1 MNSSFISL
9 FLGKPRIEQMG
20 HLPKLI
26 EDLALI
32 LIVAAFVVLIFRKIK
47 QPLVLGYIIAGFLVS
62 PNFKIFP
69 SVVDAVNIKTLADIG
84 VIFLLFSLGLEF
96 SFKKLVNVGGSASVT
111 AFVEII
117 FITIAGYYTGK
128 LLGWSTMDSLF
139 LGGMLASSST
149 TIIIRAFDELGVK
162 TKNFA
167 KTVFGVLV
175 VEDIV
180 VILLMVLLS
189 TIAVTKEFEGAQV
202 LYTVAKLLFFLSLWF
217 LLGIFLLPTLLKK
230 IKPLIDDEILMILS
244 IGLCLGMVLIATSV
258 GFSAELGAFVMGSII
273 AETKVAE
280 RVEHTLKSVK
290 DLFGAVFFVSVGMM
304 INYEAMITYAWPI
317 LIVTLLTLFGKM
329 FSSTLGA
336 LISGQPLKQS
346 VQVGMSMA
354 QIGEF
359 AFIVATLGLSLGVI
373 SDFLFPVAVGVSA
386 ITTFTTPYLIKFSEP
401 LYNWLVKVIPPKY
414 LEKINK
420 YSTNTQNI
428 QVETSWQHILK
439 NYGRIVGINGI
450 IIIAIYLL
458 FSRFIIPAI
467 NSNLD
472 SNNIK
477 NIIGNA
483 LPILFILPFL
493 WALMVKRPNSVA
505 YKELWTKTKYNRGPL
520 LIIEIARIA
529 FGIGILGFFLDRFAS
544 TTISFFI
551 TIPVAV
557 ILIVIFSK
565 RINKFYNRIEKRFIS
580 NLNERTENIQNEAI
594 KRLAGNSEIKNNLA
608 AWDVHIVELEVKPL
622 ADYIGKTLVEL
633 QWREKYGINIGYIK
647 RGEKIIHTPDRAAIL
662 MPFDKVGTIATDDQ
676 LQIFKPIFDSQE
688 IVVEQDID
696 HIKLGKILINHH
708 SPVKG
713 LTIRESEIRDRT
725 DGLVIAVRRGDE
737 RILNPESSMILKVDD
752 IVWVVG
758 NRKKIEKLNIEI

>member
-1 MNSSFISL
+1 
-9 FLGKPRIEQMG
+9 MG

-69 SVVDAVNIKTLADIG
+69 SVVDMTNIKTLAEIG

-96 SFKKLVNVGGSASVT
+96 SFKKLMNVGGSASIT

-117 FITIAGYYTGK
+117 FITIAGYYTGRM
-128 LLGWSTMDSLF
+128 LGWSTMDSMF

-167 KTVFGVLV
+167 KIVFGVLV

-189 TIAVTKEFEGAQV
+189 TIAVTKEFEGTQI
-202 LYTVAKLLFFLSLWF
+202 LFTVAKLLFFLILWF

-230 IKPLIDDEILMILS
+230 LKPLIDEEILLVLS
-244 IGLCLGMVLIATSV
+244 IGLCLGMVLIAV
-258 GFSAELGAFVMGSII
+258 NAGFSAELGAFVMGSII
-273 AETKVAE
+273 AETTMAE
-280 RVEHTLKSVK
+280 KVEHTLKSVK
-290 DLFGAVFFVSVGMM
+290 DLFAAVFFVSVGMM
-304 INYEAMITYAWPI
+304 IDYDAMITYAWPI
-317 LIVTLLTLFGKM
+317 LAVTLLTLFGKL

-386 ITTFTTPYLIKFSEP
+386 ITTFTTPYLIKLSEP
-401 LYNWLVKVIPPKY
+401 FYNWLVKVVPPKY
-414 LEKINK
+414 IAKINK

-428 QVETSWQHILK
+428 QAETSWQTILK
-439 NYGRIVGINGI
+439 NYGRIVLINGI

-467 NSNLD
+467 NENLESNG
-472 SNNIK
+472 IK

-483 LPILFILPFL
+483 LPVLFILPFL
-493 WALMVKRPNSVA
+493 WALMVKRPSSVA

-520 LIIEIARIA
+520 LIIEIIRIIL
-529 FGIGILGFFLDRFAS
+529 GIGILGFFLDRFAS

-551 TIPVAV
+551 TIPVAI
-557 ILIVIFSK
+557 ILMVVFSK
-565 RINKFYNRIEKRFIS
+565 RINKFYNRIEKRFIT
-580 NLNERTENIQNEAI
+580 NLNDRSDNQQSEPIT
-594 KRLAGNSEIKNNLA
+594 RLAGNSEVTNNLA

-622 ADYIGKTLVEL
+622 AEYIGKTLVDL
-633 QWREKYGINIGYIK
+633 QWREKYGVNIGYIK
-647 RGEKIIHTPDRAAIL
+647 RGEKLIHTPGRSEVL
-662 MPFDKVGTIATDDQ
+662 MPYDKVGIIATDDQ
-676 LQIFKPIFDSQE
+676 LQIFKPVFDSQE
-688 IVVEQDID
+688 IVVEEDIN

-708 SPVKG
+708 SPKKG
-713 LTIRESEIRDRT
+713 LSIRESGIRDKT
-725 DGLVIAVRRGDE
+725 DGLVIAIRRGDE
-737 RILNPESSMILKVDD
+737 RILNPDSSEILQVDD

>member
-1 MNSSFISL
+1 
-9 FLGKPRIEQMG
+9 MG

-32 LIVAAFVVLIFRKIK
+32 LIVAAIVVLIFRKIK

-69 SVVDAVNIKTLADIG
+69 SVADGENIKTLAEIG

-96 SFKKLVNVGGSASVT
+96 SFKKLMNVGGSASVT

-117 FITIAGYYTGK
+117 FITIAGYFTGK
-128 LLGWSTMDSLF
+128 MLGWSTMDSMF

-189 TIAVTKEFEGAQV
+189 TIAVTKEFEGTQI
-202 LYTVAKLLFFLSLWF
+202 LFTVAKLLFFLSLWF
-217 LLGIFLLPTLLKK
+217 LLGIFLLPTFLKK
-230 IKPLIDDEILMILS
+230 IKHLVDDEILMIIS

-273 AETKVAE
+273 AETTIAE
-280 RVEHTLKSVK
+280 KVEHTLKSVK

-329 FSSTLGA
+329 FSSALGA
-336 LISGQPLKQS
+336 LIAGQPLKQS

-401 LYNWLVKVIPPKY
+401 FYNWLVKVIPPKY
-414 LEKINK
+414 IARINK
-420 YSTNTQNI
+420 YSSNTQNI
-428 QVETSWQHILK
+428 QAETSWQTILK
-439 NYGRIVGINGI
+439 NYGRIIVINGI

-458 FSRFIIPAI
+458 FSRFVIPAI
-467 NSNLD
+467 NANVESND
-472 SNNIK
+472 IK

-493 WALMVKRPNSVA
+493 WALMVKRPSSVA

-529 FGIGILGFFLDRFAS
+529 FGIAILGFFLDRFAS
-544 TTISFFI
+544 TTVSFFI
-551 TIPVAV
+551 TIPVAM
-557 ILIVIFSK
+557 ILIIIFSK
-565 RINKFYNRIEKRFIS
+565 RINRFYNRIERRFIT
-580 NLNERTENIQNEAI
+580 NLNDRSNKTDKDALTRLTGNTEVI
-594 KRLAGNSEIKNNLA
+594 SNLA
-608 AWDVHIVELEVKPL
+608 AWDVHIIELEVKPL
-622 ADYIGKTLVEL
+622 ADYIGKSLLEL
-633 QWREKYGINIGYIK
+633 QWREKYGVNIGYIR
-647 RGEKIIHTPDRAAIL
+647 RGEKLIHTPDRFQIL
-662 MPFDKVGTIATDDQ
+662 MPYDKVGIIATDDQ
-676 LQIFKPIFDSQE
+676 FQIFRPVFDSQE
-688 IVVEQDID
+688 VVHEESID
-696 HIKLGKILINHH
+696 YIKLGKILINHH
-708 SPVKG
+708 SPKKG
-713 LTIRESEIRDRT
+713 LSIRESGIRDKT
-725 DGLVIAVRRGDE
+725 DGLVIAIRRGDE
-737 RILNPESSMILKVDD
+737 RILNPESSEILQLDD

-758 NRKKIEKLNIEI
+758 NRKKIEKLNTEI

>member
-1 MNSSFISL
+1 
-9 FLGKPRIEQMG
+9 MG

-69 SVVDAVNIKTLADIG
+69 SIVDSENIKTLAEIG

-96 SFKKLVNVGGSASVT
+96 SFKKLMNVGGSASVT
-111 AFVEII
+111 AFIEII
-117 FITIAGYYTGK
+117 FITVAGYFTAK

-189 TIAVTKEFEGAQV
+189 TIAVTKQFEGVQI
-202 LYTVAKLLFFLSLWF
+202 LFTVAKLLFFLSLWF
-217 LLGIFLLPTLLKK
+217 LLGIFLLPTFLKK
-230 IKPLIDDEILMILS
+230 IKNLVDDEILLILS
-244 IGLCLGMVLIATSV
+244 IGLCLGMVLVATKV

-273 AETKVAE
+273 AETTLAE
-280 RVEHTLKSVK
+280 KVEHTLKSVK

-304 INYEAMITYAWPI
+304 INYDAMITYAWPI
-317 LIVTLLTLFGKM
+317 FIVTLLTLFGKM
-329 FSSTLGA
+329 VSSTLGA
-336 LISGQPLKQS
+336 LVSGQPLKQS

-401 LYNWLVKVIPPKY
+401 FYNWLVKVIPPKY
-414 LEKINK
+414 LAKINK
-420 YSTNTQNI
+420 YSANTQSI
-428 QVETSWQHILK
+428 QAENSWQTILK
-439 NYGRIVGINGI
+439 SYGRIIVINGI
-450 IIIAIYLL
+450 IIIAVYLL
-458 FSRFIIPAI
+458 FSNFIIPII
-467 NSNLD
+467 NENLESND
-472 SNNIK
+472 IK

-493 WALMVKRPNSVA
+493 WALMVKRPNSSS

-520 LIIEIARIA
+520 LILEIARFAVGIA
-529 FGIGILGFFLDRFAS
+529 ILGFFLDRFAS
-544 TTISFFI
+544 TEISFFI
-551 TIPVAV
+551 TIPVAL
-557 ILIVIFSK
+557 ILIIFFSK
-565 RINKFYNRIEKRFIS
+565 KLNRFYNRLEKRFIS
-580 NLNERTENIQNEAI
+580 NLNDRSEKSDPDAVT
-594 KRLAGNSEIKNNLA
+594 RLAGTTDGISNLA
-608 AWDVHIVELEVKPL
+608 AWDVHIIELEVNPL
-622 ADYIGKTLVEL
+622 ADYIGKNLNEL
-633 QWREKYGINIGYIK
+633 QWREKYGINIGYIR
-647 RGEKIIHTPDRAAIL
+647 RGEKLIHTPDRNQIL
-662 MPFDKVGTIATDDQ
+662 MPYDKVGIIATDDQ
-676 LQIFKPIFDSQE
+676 FQIFKFIFDSRE
-688 IVVEQDID
+688 LVPEQNTD

-708 SPVKG
+708 SPAKG
-713 LTIRESEIRDRT
+713 LSIRESGIRDKT
-725 DGLVIAVRRGDE
+725 DGLVIAIRRGDE
-737 RILNPESSMILKVDD
+737 RILNPDSSEILQVDD

-758 NRKKIEKLNIEI
+758 NGKKIEKLNIEI

>member
-1 MNSSFISL
+1 
-9 FLGKPRIEQMG
+9 MG

-69 SVVDAVNIKTLADIG
+69 SVVDMTNIKTLAEIG

-96 SFKKLVNVGGSASVT
+96 SFKKLMNVGGSASIT

-128 LLGWSTMDSLF
+128 MLGWNTMDSMF

-167 KTVFGVLV
+167 KIVFGVLV

-189 TIAVTKEFEGAQV
+189 TIAVTKEFEGTQI
-202 LYTVAKLLFFLSLWF
+202 LFTVAKLLFFLILWF

-230 IKPLIDDEILMILS
+230 LKPLIDEEILLILA
-244 IGLCLGMVLIATSV
+244 IGLCLGMVLIAVNV

-273 AETKVAE
+273 AETTLAE
-280 RVEHTLKSVK
+280 KVEHTLKSVK
-290 DLFGAVFFVSVGMM
+290 DLFAAVFFVSVGMM
-304 INYEAMITYAWPI
+304 IDYDAMITYAWPI
-317 LIVTLLTLFGKM
+317 LVVTLLTLFGKL

-336 LISGQPLKQS
+336 LLSGQPLKQS

-386 ITTFTTPYLIKFSEP
+386 ITTFTTPYLIKLSEP
-401 LYNWLVKVIPPKY
+401 FYNWLVKVVPPKY
-414 LEKINK
+414 ITRINK
-420 YSTNTQNI
+420 YSSNTQNI
-428 QVETSWQHILK
+428 QAETSWQTILK
-439 NYGRIVGINGI
+439 NYGRIVVINGI

-467 NSNLD
+467 NENVD
-472 SNNIK
+472 SNDIK

-493 WALMVKRPNSVA
+493 WALMVKRPNSSA

-529 FGIGILGFFLDRFAS
+529 FGIAILGFFLDRFAS

-551 TIPVAV
+551 TIPVAI
-557 ILIVIFSK
+557 ILMIVFSK
-565 RINKFYNRIEKRFIS
+565 RINKFYNRIEKRFITNFNDRS
-580 NLNERTENIQNEAI
+580 EKIQNEAI
-594 KRLAGNSEIKNNLA
+594 TRLAGNSEVTNNLA

-622 ADYIGKTLVEL
+622 AEFIGKTLVDL

-647 RGEKIIHTPDRAAIL
+647 RGEKLIHTPGRSEVL
-662 MPFDKVGTIATDDQ
+662 MPYDKVGIIATDDQ
-676 LQIFKPIFDSQE
+676 FQIFKPVFDSQE
-688 IVVEQDID
+688 IVVEEDIN

-708 SPVKG
+708 SPKKG
-713 LTIRESEIRDRT
+713 LSIRESGIRDKT
-725 DGLVIAVRRGDE
+725 DGLVIAIRRGDE
-737 RILNPESSMILKVDD
+737 RILNPESSEILQVDD

>member
-1 MNSSFISL
+1 MRENQEL
-9 FLGKPRIEQMG
+9 RIMG

-69 SVVDAVNIKTLADIG
+69 SIVDSENIKTLAEIG

-96 SFKKLVNVGGSASVT
+96 SFKKLMNVGGSASVT
-111 AFVEII
+111 AFIEII
-117 FITIAGYYTGK
+117 FITVAGYFTAK

-189 TIAVTKEFEGAQV
+189 TIAVTKEFEGIQI
-202 LYTVAKLLFFLSLWF
+202 LFTVAKLLFFLSLWF
-217 LLGIFLLPTLLKK
+217 LLGIFLLPTFLKK
-230 IKPLIDDEILMILS
+230 IKHLVDEEILLILS
-244 IGLCLGMVLIATSV
+244 IGLCLGMVLLATNV

-273 AETKVAE
+273 AETTVAE
-280 RVEHTLKSVK
+280 KLEHTFKPVK

-304 INYEAMITYAWPI
+304 INYDAMITYAWPI

-329 FSSTLGA
+329 VSSTLGA

-386 ITTFTTPYLIKFSEP
+386 ITTFTTPYLIKSSEP
-401 LYNWLVKVIPPKY
+401 FYNWLVKVIPPKY
-414 LEKINK
+414 LAKINK
-420 YSTNTQNI
+420 YSANTQSI
-428 QVETSWQHILK
+428 QAENSWQTILK
-439 NYGRIVGINGI
+439 NYGRIIVINGI
-450 IIIAIYLL
+450 IIIAVYLL
-458 FSRFIIPAI
+458 FSNFIIPTI
-467 NSNLD
+467 NENLESND
-472 SNNIK
+472 IK

-493 WALMVKRPNSVA
+493 WALMAKRPSSGS

-520 LIIEIARIA
+520 LIIEIARFVLGIA
-529 FGIGILGFFLDRFAS
+529 ILGFFLDRFAS
-544 TTISFFI
+544 TEISFFI
-551 TIPVAV
+551 TIPVAL
-557 ILIVIFSK
+557 ILIIFFSK
-565 RINKFYNRIEKRFIS
+565 KLNRFYNRLEKRFIS
-580 NLNERTENIQNEAI
+580 NLNDRSEKSDPDAVT
-594 KRLAGNSEIKNNLA
+594 RLAGTTDGISNLA
-608 AWDVHIVELEVKPL
+608 AWDVHIIELEVNPL
-622 ADYIGKTLVEL
+622 ADYIGKNLNEL
-633 QWREKYGINIGYIK
+633 QWREKYGINIGYIR
-647 RGEKIIHTPDRAAIL
+647 RGEKLIHTPDRNQIL
-662 MPFDKVGTIATDDQ
+662 MPYDKVGIIATDDQ
-676 LQIFKPIFDSQE
+676 FQIFKFIFDSRE
-688 IVVEQDID
+688 LVPEQNTD

-708 SPVKG
+708 SPAKG
-713 LTIRESEIRDRT
+713 LSIRESGIRDKT
-725 DGLVIAVRRGDE
+725 DGLVIAIRRGDE
-737 RILNPESSMILKVDD
+737 RILNPDSSEILQVDD

-758 NRKKIEKLNIEI
+758 NGKKIEKLNVEI

>member
-1 MNSSFISL
+1 
-9 FLGKPRIEQMG
+9 MG

-69 SVVDAVNIKTLADIG
+69 SVVDMTNIKTLAEIG

-96 SFKKLVNVGGSASVT
+96 SFKKLMNVGGSASIT

-117 FITIAGYYTGK
+117 FITIAGYYTGRM
-128 LLGWSTMDSLF
+128 LGWSTMDSMF

-167 KTVFGVLV
+167 KIVFGVLV

-189 TIAVTKEFEGAQV
+189 TIAVTKEFEGTQI
-202 LYTVAKLLFFLSLWF
+202 LFTVAKLLFFLILWF

-230 IKPLIDDEILMILS
+230 LKPLIDEEILLVLS
-244 IGLCLGMVLIATSV
+244 IGLCLGMVLIAV
-258 GFSAELGAFVMGSII
+258 NAGFSAELGAFVMGSII
-273 AETKVAE
+273 AETTMAE
-280 RVEHTLKSVK
+280 KVEHTLRSVK
-290 DLFGAVFFVSVGMM
+290 DLFAAVFFVSVGMM
-304 INYEAMITYAWPI
+304 IDYDAMITYAWPI
-317 LIVTLLTLFGKM
+317 LAVTLLTLFGKL

-386 ITTFTTPYLIKFSEP
+386 ITTFTTPYLIKLSEP
-401 LYNWLVKVIPPKY
+401 FYNWLVKVVPPKY
-414 LEKINK
+414 IAKINK

-428 QVETSWQHILK
+428 QAETSWQTILK
-439 NYGRIVGINGI
+439 NYGRIVLINGI

-467 NSNLD
+467 NENLESNG
-472 SNNIK
+472 IK

-483 LPILFILPFL
+483 LPVLFILPFL
-493 WALMVKRPNSVA
+493 WALMVKRPSSVA

-520 LIIEIARIA
+520 LIIEIIRIIL
-529 FGIGILGFFLDRFAS
+529 GIGILGFFLDRFAS

-551 TIPVAV
+551 TIPVAI
-557 ILIVIFSK
+557 ILMVVFSK
-565 RINKFYNRIEKRFIS
+565 RINKFYNRIEKRFIT
-580 NLNERTENIQNEAI
+580 NLNDRSDNQQSEPIT
-594 KRLAGNSEIKNNLA
+594 RLAGNSEVTNNLA

-622 ADYIGKTLVEL
+622 AEYIGKTLVDL
-633 QWREKYGINIGYIK
+633 QWREKYGVNIGYIK
-647 RGEKIIHTPDRAAIL
+647 RGEKLIHTPGRSEVL
-662 MPFDKVGTIATDDQ
+662 MPYDKVGIIATDDQ
-676 LQIFKPIFDSQE
+676 FQIFKPVFDSQE
-688 IVVEQDID
+688 IVVEEDIN

-708 SPVKG
+708 SPKKG
-713 LTIRESEIRDRT
+713 LSIRESGIRDKT
-725 DGLVIAVRRGDE
+725 DGLVIAIRRGDE
-737 RILNPESSMILKVDD
+737 RILNPESSEILQVDD

-758 NRKKIEKLNIEI
+758 NGKKIEKLNIEI

>member
-1 MNSSFISL
+1 
-9 FLGKPRIEQMG
+9 MG

-32 LIVAAFVVLIFRKIK
+32 LIVAAFVVIIFRKIK

-69 SVVDAVNIKTLADIG
+69 SVVDGENIKTLAEIG

-96 SFKKLVNVGGSASVT
+96 SFKKLMNVGGSASVT

-117 FITIAGYYTGK
+117 FITIAGYFTGK
-128 LLGWSTMDSLF
+128 MLGWGTMDSMF

-189 TIAVTKEFEGAQV
+189 TIAVTKEFEGTQI
-202 LYTVAKLLFFLSLWF
+202 LFTVAKLLFFLSLWF
-217 LLGIFLLPTLLKK
+217 LLGIFLLPTFLKK
-230 IKPLIDDEILMILS
+230 IKHLLDDEIIMILS
-244 IGLCLGMVLIATSV
+244 IGLCLGMVLIATYV

-273 AETKVAE
+273 AETKIAE
-280 RVEHTLKSVK
+280 KVEHTLKSVK

-304 INYEAMITYAWPI
+304 IDYEAMITYAWPI

-329 FSSTLGA
+329 FSSALGA

-401 LYNWLVKVIPPKY
+401 FYNWLVKVVPPKY
-414 LEKINK
+414 ITKINK
-420 YSTNTQNI
+420 YSSNTQNI
-428 QVETSWQHILK
+428 QAETSWQTILK
-439 NYGRIVGINGI
+439 NYGRIILINGI
-450 IIIAIYLL
+450 IIMAIYLL
-458 FSRFIIPAI
+458 FARFIIPAI
-467 NSNLD
+467 NQNLESND
-472 SNNIK
+472 IK

-483 LPILFILPFL
+483 IPVLFILPFL
-493 WALMVKRPNSVA
+493 WALMVKRPSSVA

-520 LIIEIARIA
+520 LTIEIIRFSLGIA
-529 FGIGILGFFLDRFAS
+529 ILGFFLDRFAS
-544 TTISFFI
+544 TTVSFFI
-551 TIPVAV
+551 TIPVAITLMV
-557 ILIVIFSK
+557 VFSK
-565 RINKFYNRIEKRFIS
+565 RLNKFYTRIEKRFIS
-580 NLNERTENIQNEAI
+580 NLNDRAVNTQSEAVTT
-594 KRLAGNSEIKNNLA
+594 LAGTSDIKTSLA

-622 ADYIGKTLVEL
+622 ADYIGKSLLDL
-633 QWREKYGINIGYIK
+633 QWREQYGINVGYIL
-647 RGEKIIHTPDRAAIL
+647 RGGKLIHTPDRHQVL
-662 MPFDKVGTIATDDQ
+662 MPYDKVGIIATDDQ
-676 LQIFKPIFDSQE
+676 FQVFKPVFDSQE
-688 IVVEQDID
+688 IIEEQNID

-708 SPVKG
+708 SVKKG
-713 LTIRESEIRDRT
+713 LTIQESGIRDKT
-725 DGLVIAVRRGDE
+725 DGLVIAIRRGDE
-737 RILNPESSMILKVDD
+737 RILNPESSEVLQLDD

-758 NRKKIEKLNIEI
+758 NRKKIEKLNVEI

>member
-1 MNSSFISL
+1 MRENQEL
-9 FLGKPRIEQMG
+9 RKMG

-69 SVVDAVNIKTLADIG
+69 SIADSENIKTLAEIG

-96 SFKKLVNVGGSASVT
+96 SFKKLMNVGGSASVT
-111 AFVEII
+111 AFIEII
-117 FITIAGYYTGK
+117 FITVAGYFTAK
-128 LLGWSTMDSLF
+128 LLGWSTMDSMF

-189 TIAVTKEFEGAQV
+189 TIAVTKEFEGTQI
-202 LYTVAKLLFFLSLWF
+202 LFTVAKLLFFLGLWF
-217 LLGIFLLPTLLKK
+217 LLGIFLLPTFLKK
-230 IKPLIDDEILMILS
+230 IKHLVDEEILLILS
-244 IGLCLGMVLIATSV
+244 IGLCLGMVLLATNV

-273 AETKVAE
+273 AETTLAE
-280 RVEHTLKSVK
+280 KVEHTLKPVK

-304 INYEAMITYAWPI
+304 INYDAMITYAWPI
-317 LIVTLLTLFGKM
+317 FIVTLLTLFGKM
-329 FSSTLGA
+329 VSSTLGA
-336 LISGQPLKQS
+336 LVSGQPLKQS

-401 LYNWLVKVIPPKY
+401 FYNWLVKVIPPKY
-414 LEKINK
+414 LAKINK
-420 YSTNTQNI
+420 YSANTQSI
-428 QVETSWQHILK
+428 QAENSWQTILK
-439 NYGRIVGINGI
+439 SYGRIIVINGI
-450 IIIAIYLL
+450 IIVAVYLL
-458 FSRFIIPAI
+458 FSNFIIPTI
-467 NSNLD
+467 NENLESND
-472 SNNIK
+472 IK

-493 WALMVKRPNSVA
+493 WALMAKRPSSGS

-520 LIIEIARIA
+520 LIIEIARFVLGIA
-529 FGIGILGFFLDRFAS
+529 FLGFFLDRFAS
-544 TTISFFI
+544 TQISFFI
-551 TIPVAV
+551 TIPVAL
-557 ILIVIFSK
+557 ILIIFFSK
-565 RINKFYNRIEKRFIS
+565 KLNRFYNRLEKRFIS
-580 NLNERTENIQNEAI
+580 NLNDRSEKSDPDAVT
-594 KRLAGNSEIKNNLA
+594 RLAGNTDGISNLA
-608 AWDVHIVELEVKPL
+608 AWDVHIIELEVNPL
-622 ADYIGKTLVEL
+622 ADYIGKNLNEL
-633 QWREKYGINIGYIK
+633 QWREKYGINIGYIR
-647 RGEKIIHTPDRAAIL
+647 RGEKLIHTPDRNQIL
-662 MPFDKVGTIATDDQ
+662 MPYDKVGIIATDDQ
-676 LQIFKPIFDSQE
+676 FQIFKFIFDSRE
-688 IVVEQDID
+688 LVPEQNTDY
-696 HIKLGKILINHH
+696 IKLGKILINHH
-708 SPVKG
+708 SPAKG
-713 LTIRESEIRDRT
+713 LSIRESGIRDKT
-725 DGLVIAVRRGDE
+725 DGLVIAIRRGDE
-737 RILNPESSMILKVDD
+737 RILNPDSSEILQVDD

-758 NRKKIEKLNIEI
+758 NGKKIEKLNVEI

>member
-1 MNSSFISL
+1 
-9 FLGKPRIEQMG
+9 MG

-69 SVVDAVNIKTLADIG
+69 SIVDSENIKTLAEIG

-96 SFKKLVNVGGSASVT
+96 SFKKLMNVGGSASVT
-111 AFVEII
+111 AFIEII
-117 FITIAGYYTGK
+117 FITVAGYFTAK

-189 TIAVTKEFEGAQV
+189 TIAVTKQFEGVQI
-202 LYTVAKLLFFLSLWF
+202 LFTVAKLLFFLSLWF
-217 LLGIFLLPTLLKK
+217 LLGIFLLPTFLKK
-230 IKPLIDDEILMILS
+230 IKNLVDDEILLILS
-244 IGLCLGMVLIATSV
+244 IGLCLGMVLVATNV

-273 AETKVAE
+273 AETTVAE
-280 RVEHTLKSVK
+280 KLEHTFKPVK

-304 INYEAMITYAWPI
+304 INYDAMITYAWPI

-329 FSSTLGA
+329 VSSTLGA

-386 ITTFTTPYLIKFSEP
+386 ITTFTTPYLIKSSEP
-401 LYNWLVKVIPPKY
+401 FYNWLVKVIPPKY
-414 LEKINK
+414 LAKINK
-420 YSTNTQNI
+420 YSANTQSI
-428 QVETSWQHILK
+428 QAENSWQTILK
-439 NYGRIVGINGI
+439 NYGRIIVINGI
-450 IIIAIYLL
+450 IIIAVYLL
-458 FSRFIIPAI
+458 FSNFIIPTI
-467 NSNLD
+467 NENLESND
-472 SNNIK
+472 IK

-493 WALMVKRPNSVA
+493 WALMAKRPSSGS

-520 LIIEIARIA
+520 LIIEIARFVLGIA
-529 FGIGILGFFLDRFAS
+529 ILGFFLDRFAS
-544 TTISFFI
+544 TEISFFI
-551 TIPVAV
+551 TIPVAL
-557 ILIVIFSK
+557 ILIIFFSK
-565 RINKFYNRIEKRFIS
+565 KLNRFYNRLEKRFIS
-580 NLNERTENIQNEAI
+580 NLNDRSEKSDPDAVT
-594 KRLAGNSEIKNNLA
+594 RLAGKTDGMSNLA
-608 AWDVHIVELEVKPL
+608 AWDVHIIELEVNPL
-622 ADYIGKTLVEL
+622 ADYIGKNLNEL
-633 QWREKYGINIGYIK
+633 QWREKYGINIGYIR
-647 RGEKIIHTPDRAAIL
+647 RGEKLIHTPDRNQIL
-662 MPFDKVGTIATDDQ
+662 MPYDKVGIIATDDQ
-676 LQIFKPIFDSQE
+676 FQIFKFIFDSRE
-688 IVVEQDID
+688 LVPEQNTD

-708 SPVKG
+708 SPAKG
-713 LTIRESEIRDRT
+713 LSIRESGIRDKT
-725 DGLVIAVRRGDE
+725 DGLVIAIRRGDE
-737 RILNPESSMILKVDD
+737 RILNPDSSEILQVDD

-758 NRKKIEKLNIEI
+758 NGKKIEKLNIEI

>member
-1 MNSSFISL
+1 
-9 FLGKPRIEQMG
+9 MG

-32 LIVAAFVVLIFRKIK
+32 LIVAALVVLIFRKIK

-62 PNFKIFP
+62 PHFKIFP
-69 SVVDAVNIKTLADIG
+69 TVADSENIKTLAEIG

-96 SFKKLVNVGGSASVT
+96 SFKKLMNVGGSASIT

-117 FITIAGYYTGK
+117 FITIAGYFTGK
-128 LLGWSTMDSLF
+128 MLGWSTMDSIF

-189 TIAVTKEFEGAQV
+189 TIAVTKEFEGTQV
-202 LYTVAKLLFFLSLWF
+202 LFTVAKLLFFLIIWF

-230 IKPLIDDEILMILS
+230 IKPLVDDEILLILS
-244 IGLCLGMVLIATSV
+244 IGLCLGMVLVATSV

-273 AETKVAE
+273 AETKIAE
-280 RVEHTLKSVK
+280 KVEHTLKPVK

-304 INYEAMITYAWPI
+304 IDYNAMITYAWPI

-329 FSSTLGA
+329 FSSALGA

-401 LYNWLVKVIPPKY
+401 FYNWLVKVVPPKY
-414 LEKINK
+414 ITKINK
-420 YSTNTQNI
+420 YSTSTQNI
-428 QVETSWQHILK
+428 QAETNWQTILK
-439 NYGRIVGINGI
+439 NYGRIVVINGI
-450 IIIAIYLL
+450 IIVAIYLL
-458 FSRFIIPAI
+458 FSRFVIPMI
-467 NSNLD
+467 NENLD
-472 SNNIK
+472 SNDIK

-493 WALMVKRPNSVA
+493 WALMVKRPSSVA

-520 LIIEIARIA
+520 LIIEIARIL
-529 FGIGILGFFLDRFAS
+529 FGIAILGFFLDRFAS

-551 TIPVAV
+551 TIPLA
-557 ILIVIFSK
+557 LIFIIIFSK
-565 RINKFYNRIEKRFIS
+565 RINKFYNRIEKRFLT
-580 NLNERTENIQNEAI
+580 NLNDRSENVQSEAVT
-594 KRLAGNSEIKNNLA
+594 RLTGNAEVTSNLA

-622 ADYIGKTLVEL
+622 ADFVGKTLVDL
-633 QWREKYGINIGYIK
+633 QWREKYGVNIGYIK
-647 RGEKIIHTPDRAAIL
+647 RGEKLIHTPERSEVL
-662 MPFDKVGTIATDDQ
+662 MPYDKVGIIATDDQ
-676 LQIFKPIFDSQE
+676 FQIFKPVFDSQE
-688 IVVEQDID
+688 TVVEDDIS

-708 SPVKG
+708 SPAKG
-713 LTIRESEIRDRT
+713 LTIRQSGIRDKT
-725 DGLVIAVRRGDE
+725 DGLVIAIRRGDE
-737 RILNPESSMILKVDD
+737 RILNPESSEILRVDD

>member
-1 MNSSFISL
+1 M
-9 FLGKPRIEQMG
+9 REIEYLQKMG

-69 SVVDAVNIKTLADIG
+69 SIADSENIKTLAEIG

-96 SFKKLVNVGGSASVT
+96 SFKKLMNVGGSASVT
-111 AFVEII
+111 AFIEII
-117 FITIAGYYTGK
+117 FITVAGYFTAK

-189 TIAVTKEFEGAQV
+189 TIAVTKEFEGFQI
-202 LYTVAKLLFFLSLWF
+202 LFTIAKLLFFLSLWF
-217 LLGIFLLPTLLKK
+217 LLGIFLLPTFLKK
-230 IKPLIDDEILMILS
+230 IKHLVDEEILLILS
-244 IGLCLGMVLIATSV
+244 IGLCLGMVLLATNV

-273 AETKVAE
+273 AETTVAE
-280 RVEHTLKSVK
+280 KVEHTLKPVK

-304 INYEAMITYAWPI
+304 INYDAMITYAWPI
-317 LIVTLLTLFGKM
+317 FIVTLLTLFGKM
-329 FSSTLGA
+329 VSSTLGA
-336 LISGQPLKQS
+336 LVSGQPLKQS

-401 LYNWLVKVIPPKY
+401 FYNWLVKVIPPKY
-414 LEKINK
+414 LAKINK
-420 YSTNTQNI
+420 YSANTQSI
-428 QVETSWQHILK
+428 QAENSWQTILK
-439 NYGRIVGINGI
+439 SYGRIIVINGI
-450 IIIAIYLL
+450 IIVAVYLL
-458 FSRFIIPAI
+458 FSNFIIPTI
-467 NSNLD
+467 NENLESND
-472 SNNIK
+472 IK

-493 WALMVKRPNSVA
+493 WALMAKRPSSGS

-520 LIIEIARIA
+520 LIIEIARFVLGIA
-529 FGIGILGFFLDRFAS
+529 FLGFFLDRFAS
-544 TTISFFI
+544 TQISFFI
-551 TIPVAV
+551 TIPVAL
-557 ILIVIFSK
+557 ILIIFFSK
-565 RINKFYNRIEKRFIS
+565 KLNRFYNRLEKRFIS
-580 NLNERTENIQNEAI
+580 NLNDRSEKSDPDAVT
-594 KRLAGNSEIKNNLA
+594 RLAGNTDGISNLA
-608 AWDVHIVELEVKPL
+608 AWDVHIIELEVNPL
-622 ADYIGKTLVEL
+622 ADYIGKNLNEL
-633 QWREKYGINIGYIK
+633 QWREKYGINIGYIR
-647 RGEKIIHTPDRAAIL
+647 RGEKLIHTPDRNQIL
-662 MPFDKVGTIATDDQ
+662 MPYDKVGIIATDDQ
-676 LQIFKPIFDSQE
+676 FQIFKFIFDSRE
-688 IVVEQDID
+688 LVPEQNTD

-708 SPVKG
+708 SPAKG
-713 LTIRESEIRDRT
+713 LSIRESGIRDKT
-725 DGLVIAVRRGDE
+725 DGLVIAIRRGDE
-737 RILNPESSMILKVDD
+737 RILNPDSSEILQVDD

-758 NRKKIEKLNIEI
+758 NGKKIEKLNVEI

>member
-1 MNSSFISL
+1 
-9 FLGKPRIEQMG
+9 MG

-69 SVVDAVNIKTLADIG
+69 SIVDSENIKTLAEIG

-96 SFKKLVNVGGSASVT
+96 SFKKLMNVGGSASVT
-111 AFVEII
+111 AFIEII
-117 FITIAGYYTGK
+117 FITVAGYFTGK
-128 LLGWSTMDSLF
+128 LLGWSTMDSMF

-189 TIAVTKEFEGAQV
+189 TIAVTKQFEGVQI
-202 LYTVAKLLFFLSLWF
+202 LFTVAKLLFFLSLWF
-217 LLGIFLLPTLLKK
+217 LLGIFLLPTFLKK
-230 IKPLIDDEILMILS
+230 IKHLVDEEILLILS
-244 IGLCLGMVLIATSV
+244 IGLCLGMVLLATNV

-273 AETKVAE
+273 AETTVAE
-280 RVEHTLKSVK
+280 KLEHTFKPVK

-304 INYEAMITYAWPI
+304 INYDAMITYAWPI

-329 FSSTLGA
+329 VSSTLGA

-386 ITTFTTPYLIKFSEP
+386 ITTFTTPYLIKSSEP
-401 LYNWLVKVIPPKY
+401 FYNWLIKVIPPKY
-414 LEKINK
+414 LAKINK
-420 YSTNTQNI
+420 YSANTQSI
-428 QVETSWQHILK
+428 QAENSWQTILK
-439 NYGRIVGINGI
+439 NYGRIIVINGI
-450 IIIAIYLL
+450 IIIAVYLL
-458 FSRFIIPAI
+458 FSNFIIPTI
-467 NSNLD
+467 NENLESND
-472 SNNIK
+472 IK

-483 LPILFILPFL
+483 LPILCILPFL
-493 WALMVKRPNSVA
+493 WALMAKRPSSGS

-520 LIIEIARIA
+520 LIIEIARFVLGIA
-529 FGIGILGFFLDRFAS
+529 ILGFFLDRFAS
-544 TTISFFI
+544 TEISFFI
-551 TIPVAV
+551 TIPVAL
-557 ILIVIFSK
+557 ILIIFFSK
-565 RINKFYNRIEKRFIS
+565 KLNRFYNRLEKRFIS
-580 NLNERTENIQNEAI
+580 NLNDRSEKSDPDAVT
-594 KRLAGNSEIKNNLA
+594 RLAGKTDGMSNLA
-608 AWDVHIVELEVKPL
+608 AWDVHIIELEVNPL
-622 ADYIGKTLVEL
+622 ADYIGKNLNEL
-633 QWREKYGINIGYIK
+633 QWREKYGINIGYIR
-647 RGEKIIHTPDRAAIL
+647 RGEKLIHTPDRNQIL
-662 MPFDKVGTIATDDQ
+662 MPYDKVGIIATDDQ
-676 LQIFKPIFDSQE
+676 FQIFKFIFDSRE
-688 IVVEQDID
+688 LVPEQNTD

-708 SPVKG
+708 SPAKG
-713 LTIRESEIRDRT
+713 LSIRESGIRDKT
-725 DGLVIAVRRGDE
+725 DGLVIAIRRGDE
-737 RILNPESSMILKVDD
+737 RILNPDSSEILQVDD

-758 NRKKIEKLNIEI
+758 NGKKIEKLNIEI